1 MSTRQSTPM
10 SDHSHTD
17 GIRKR
22 VCKAC
27 DRCRLKKSK
36 CDGSSPCSR
45 CRADNTVCVFGERK
59 KPHDKVYPKGYV
71 EMLEQQQSWL
81 VHGLQVLYH
90 RAIEDESWSGD
101 LLKAET
107 NGHPLTHDILT
118 RLGVLD
124 GSKGERFEET
134 SDIAHR
140 QESSNGTREPYSPV
154 ACSSFS
160 PDALSHQEMPPTP
173 PTYNTVPSLH
183 TPIKSEP
190 SSHSPQYGLSLQGVD
205 GPLGSQQWPTNGF
218 SSVDNFS
225 LFDDMEM
232 NTNADYMGLPF
243 DNHIP
248 SPMFNRQ
255 ALMDSV
261 ASNDYEDFNQFLNTN
276 PADIPSI

>member
-22 VCKAC
+22 CVQSV
-27 DRCRLKKSK
+27 RSLSFEEIQ
-36 CDGSSPCSR
+36 GIPCSR

-90 RAIEDESWSGD
+90 RAIEDESWSED

-124 GSKGERFEET
+124 GSKVV
-134 SDIAHR
+134 
-140 QESSNGTREPYSPV
+140 NGTREPYSPV
-154 ACSSFS
+154 ACSSFR

-248 SPMFNRQ
+248 SPMFDRQ

-276 PADIPSI
+276 PADILRSKL